1 MNTRKMGKMFI
12 VLMISLV
19 AFGFGSCVNA
29 LTAGNNVTGGLIPSS
44 INLTTSEQISVM
56 EDSSFSPVR
65 VIRHFYNT
73 TNSTNSTNAINNTI
87 NSTSTPTNS
96 NNNSTKRNN

>member
-29 LTAGNNVTGGLIPSS
+29 LTAGSNVTSGIIPSS
-44 INLTTSEQISVM
+44 INLNTPEQISVM
-56 EDSSFSPVR
+56 EDSSFNPVH

-73 TNSTNSTNAINNTI
+73 TNSTNSTNITNSTF
-87 NSTSTPTNS
+87 NSTSIPTNS
-96 NNNSTKRNN
+96 NNNSTKKTN